1 MMLLNYDFSQR
12 VIITPDDYQWIFSPW
27 PWVERMMLDR
37 IGRKQVRATLLVKLR
52 QMSADARQPL
62 SLYTQKAANW
72 HGQPQ
77 RQVFAL
83 FSGTSETVL
92 LQKLAPGARMLAEQ
106 RSTTYPS
113 QIRVKRRFL
122 VLLAYLQNRDELSAM
137 LFSKA
142 FVGSR
147 SYAYL
152 GRMR

>member
-1 MMLLNYDFSQR
+1 MVS
-12 VIITPDDYQWIFSPW
+12 
-27 PWVERMMLDR
+27 
-37 IGRKQVRATLLVKLR
+37 RKDK
-52 QMSADARQPL
+52 S
-62 SLYTQKAANW
+62 SLY
-72 HGQPQ
+72 
-77 RQVFAL
+77 
-83 FSGTSETVL
+83 S
-92 LQKLAPGARMLAEQ
+92 LAPQKQCCFRSLPQARGFSVRRMLAEQ

>member
-1 MMLLNYDFSQR
+1 
-12 VIITPDDYQWIFSPW
+12 
-27 PWVERMMLDR
+27 MLDR